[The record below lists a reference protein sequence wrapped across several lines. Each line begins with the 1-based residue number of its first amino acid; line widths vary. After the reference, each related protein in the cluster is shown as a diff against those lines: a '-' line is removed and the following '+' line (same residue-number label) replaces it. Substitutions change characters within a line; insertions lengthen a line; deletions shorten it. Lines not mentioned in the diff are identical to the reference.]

1 MKTVVIS
8 LGGSVMIPD
17 KINFSFLDKFKRLLE
32 KNSRTAKFVI
42 VTGGGSVARK
52 YIQALKEEGK
62 GEKEL
67 SRAGIRVTR
76 LNALFLMQ
84 FFGKGTNSNLPLDME
99 HVKNDLRKN
108 KIVICGAL
116 RYDDKE
122 TSDGTAAKLA
132 NYLKSDFVNITNVAG
147 LFDKDPRKHRDAKF
161 IPEISWK
168 DFEKIADKMKF
179 KAGQHFVLDQ
189 MAAKLIRKHKIRTVI
204 VGPDISNLNNLF
216 NGRKFKGTRIEG

>member
-1 MKTVVIS
+1 MKVIVIS
-8 LGGSVMIPD
+8 LGGSVMVLD
-17 KINFSFLDKFKRLLE
+17 KINFSFLEKFKKLLE
-32 KNSRTAKFVI
+32 KNSRTTRFVI

-84 FFGKGTNSNLPLDME
+84 FFGKEANDSLPFDME
-99 HVKNDLRKN
+99 HVKSNLHKN
-108 KIVICGAL
+108 KVVICGAL

-132 NYLKSDFVNITNVAG
+132 NYLKCDFVNITNATIANNFIQNYQAKNICI
-147 LFDKDPRKHRDAKF
+147 LKF
-161 IPEISWK
+161 INNYCREKFTVRILNMLEIIK
-168 DFEKIADKMKF
+168 YTKKFRGCQYKVVGRYPF
-179 KAGQHFVLDQ
+179 KA
-189 MAAKLIRKHKIRTVI
+189 
-204 VGPDISNLNNLF
+204 
-216 NGRKFKGTRIEG
+216 